1 MPEGLFEC
9 PPEGLSESPSE
20 FRGSSRRAVRDIVR
34 GTVRPPPEGLSG
46 EGVHPRG
53 WEVVNP
59 SCGDLHRRSTPTLLP
74 LRFES
79 VRIRS
84 NLVCSL
90 HSGPGRARYTE
101 NFRFLSR
108 SPTKGTLQASPKVS
122 VGLARIKTGMSL
134 RMTERYLRAHLVMHH
149 HNELNVT
156 KQLVTGSCITE
167 QVK

>member
-1 MPEGLFEC
+1 M
-9 PPEGLSESPSE
+9 
-20 FRGSSRRAVRDIVR
+20 ADV
-34 GTVRPPPEGLSG
+34 
-46 EGVHPRG
+46 GVHPRG

-101 NFRFLSR
+101 IFCFLSR
-108 SPTKGTLQASPKVS
+108 SPTVAS
-122 VGLARIKTGMSL
+122 
-134 RMTERYLRAHLVMHH
+134 RAVLCVDAGFDLEYM
-149 HNELNVT
+149 EMY
-156 KQLVTGSCITE
+156 GYCII
-167 QVK
+167 

>member
-1 MPEGLFEC
+1 MQPRREIVVSIFCPKGCSSYRSSFRR
-9 PPEGLSESPSE
+9 PPEGLSGLLFG

-46 EGVHPRG
+46 VGVHPCG

-90 HSGPGRARYTE
+90 HSDPGRARCTE
-101 NFRFLSR
+101 IFCFLSR
-108 SPTKGTLQASPKVS
+108 SPTVASR
-122 VGLARIKTGMSL
+122 ARLCVDAGCDLEYIEMYGCCT
-134 RMTERYLRAHLVMHH
+134 
-149 HNELNVT
+149 
-156 KQLVTGSCITE
+156 I
-167 QVK
+167 

>member
-90 HSGPGRARYTE
+90 HSGPGRARYTKKI
-101 NFRFLSR
+101 RFPLR
-108 SPTKGTLQASPKVS
+108 SPTVASRAVLCVDAGFDLEYMEMYGDAVARLADGSGAEHGGT
-122 VGLARIKTGMSL
+122 G
-134 RMTERYLRAHLVMHH
+134 
-149 HNELNVT
+149 
-156 KQLVTGSCITE
+156 
-167 QVK
+167 